1 VSLVRSVRTALA
13 RSGRIRNEEGQ
24 NLVEF
29 ALTFMIL
36 SSILFGII
44 WFGWA
49 LYVYN
54 FVSEAAREATRYA
67 SVRGTA
73 CTGFSDCNIDST
85 GLTTFVQNMGYPA
98 INMTGVAVTGSW
110 PCASTANPPCNS
122 PGNPVIVT
130 VSYQFPLAIPF
141 VQSQTLN
148 LSSTSQ
154 MYISQ

>member
-1 VSLVRSVRTALA
+1 MSLVRSVRAVLA

-29 ALTFMIL
+29 ALVFTVL
-36 SSILFGII
+36 SSVLLGII
-44 WFGWA
+44 WAGWA
-49 LYVYN
+49 LYIYN

-98 INMTGVAVTGSW
+98 INMSGVSVTGSW

-130 VSYQFPLAIPF
+130 VSYQFSFAIPF
-141 VQSQTLN
+141 ATTNTLN